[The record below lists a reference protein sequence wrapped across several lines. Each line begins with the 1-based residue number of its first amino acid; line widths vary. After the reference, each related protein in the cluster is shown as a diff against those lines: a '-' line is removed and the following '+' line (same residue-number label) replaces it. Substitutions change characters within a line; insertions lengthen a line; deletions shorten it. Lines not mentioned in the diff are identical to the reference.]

1 MQPKKLFLSGGCWC
15 SYPSVTPDNWKTAK
29 ASIRKAWR
37 IHYRFYDPKI
47 TDPKTGKVKPKQ
59 VTIQSMNKYTDLK
72 QRQAATQ
79 FLIEDTVHMLTRES
93 YHPVKKEVATPA
105 LVITIPRDTPF
116 DTALLMAME
125 KMQGADSTRRDLR
138 CVLNYVLPALRHF
151 RMDIMEIQEVESHHI
166 VALLDGMQK
175 EWKVINRL
183 GEKTYVNKAKPGPF
197 SDAKYNRYRANLQ
210 LAFKVLKKYGAIKH
224 NPITGEDVEER
235 KVAKEVRQVLT
246 KEERKRIKTHLAEE
260 NPVFGRFVE
269 IFFHSSGRRTE
280 LLAMKVKDVDLI
292 NQTYRVLVKKGGL
305 YKYQERTIKNIAVPL
320 WREQIKE
327 ALPDDYVFSRRLVPG
342 PAMIRE
348 DQIDKRWRRW
358 VKSPLGITSDFYT
371 LKHGNTSELVDS
383 LGDEAAA
390 QQAGHTS
397 TAMVVS
403 IYDHSRKQ
411 REHERLKRANNA
423 F

>member
-1 MQPKKLFLSGGCWC
+1 MNPKKLFLSGGCWC
-15 SYPSVTPDNWKTAK
+15 SYPCVTPDNWKTTK
-29 ASIRKAWR
+29 ASIRKDWR

-79 FLIEDTVHMLTRES
+79 FLIDDTVHMLTRED
-93 YHPVKKEVATPA
+93 YNPVKKEVATPT

-116 DTALLMAME
+116 DKALEMALE
-125 KMQGADSTRRDLR
+125 KLQGAESTKRDAR
-138 CVLNYVLPALRHF
+138 CVLNYVVPAIQYF
-151 RMDIMEIQEVESHHI
+151 RMDLMQIVDVESYHI
-166 VALLDGMQK
+166 VGLLDGMQK
-175 EWKVINRL
+175 EWKVINKL
-183 GEKTYVNKAKPGPF
+183 GENPSKKVNKPGPF
-197 SDAKYNRYRANLQ
+197 TDAKYNRYRANLQ
-210 LAFKVLKKYGAIKH
+210 MLFKVLKKFGAVKH

-235 KVAKEVRQVLT
+235 KVVKQPRQVLT
-246 KEERKRIKTHLAEE
+246 REERKRVKAHLLQV
-260 NPVFGRFVE
+260 NPVFGRFCE

-280 LLAMKVKDVDLI
+280 LLGMQVKDVDLV
-292 NQTYRVLVKKGGL
+292 NQTYRSLVKKGGL
-305 YKYQERTIKNIAVPL
+305 YKYVDRTIKNIAVPL
-320 WREQIKE
+320 WKEQIKG
-327 ALPDDYVFSRRLVPG
+327 AFQDDFVFSKGLVPG
-342 PAMIRE
+342 ATQIRE

-358 VKSPLGITSDFYT
+358 VKVPLGISADFYT
-371 LKHGNTSELVDS
+371 LKHGNLSEIVDT

-403 IYDHSRKQ
+403 FYDHGRKQ